1 MDLKENQFKL
11 LQELCFK
18 AFWDLLEKNNQQ
30 VKVKEL
36 EFETY
41 YLIKYFE
48 HHKNAEINWE
58 LPFIN
63 SQLLKLALAELDDSD
78 IAIAVTNAAEKMF
91 ENSFNTGN
99 TVYVLQMPF
108 QFINET
114 EDEQVKKLKTFFNE
128 KHKLNN

>member
-63 SQLLKLALAELDDSD
+63 S
-78 IAIAVTNAAEKMF
+78 
-91 ENSFNTGN
+91 
-99 TVYVLQMPF
+99 
-108 QFINET
+108 
-114 EDEQVKKLKTFFNE
+114 
-128 KHKLNN
+128 